1 MAFCLARL
9 EDTMRHLSVLAVA
22 GSAAMCAA
30 CTTPYSQLYG
40 TRYYR
45 TPIDTYPVA
54 VISVDGEH
62 FLREPVQ
69 IDPGLRRVTVQGP
82 PTVAQHY
89 GRQQTITLDVKP
101 CTRYYLVAQK
111 ANRLSSQYSVMV
123 DHEEP
128 VPGCARPG

>member
-1 MAFCLARL
+1 MRSLAAFTIAG
-9 EDTMRHLSVLAVA
+9 LAVA
-22 GSAAMCAA
+22 NAA

-40 TRYYR
+40 ARYYL

-62 FLREPVQ
+62 FLRQPVQ
-69 IDPGLRRVTVQGP
+69 IDPGTHQVTVQAP
-82 PTVAQHY
+82 PTVAQHS
-89 GRQQTITLDVKP
+89 GSQRTISLDVKP

-111 ANRLSSQYSVMV
+111 ANRLSSDFSVKV
-123 DHEEP
+123 DHQEP

>member
-1 MAFCLARL
+1 MTLCLAYL
-9 EDTMRHLSVLAVA
+9 EDTMRRVSMLAIV
-22 GSAAMCAA
+22 GLAAATAA
-30 CTTPYSQLYG
+30 CTTPYSELYG
-40 TRYYR
+40 SRYYR

-62 FLREPVQ
+62 FLRQPAR
-69 IDPGLRRVTVQGP
+69 IDPGPHRVTVQGP
-82 PTVAQHY
+82 PTVARRF
-89 GRQQTITLDVKP
+89 GNQQTITLDVKP

-111 ANRLSSQYSVMV
+111 PNRLSSQYSVQI